1 MKYTLLVVLLV
12 VTFASYLEAE
22 VIGLWLF
29 DEGQGVT
36 AKDSTKNKSNGKINN
51 ATWVDGKFG
60 KALDFNGKDANVEI
74 QNTSGVLAV
83 DQQFTLMA
91 WVKVPGFTGGWQTI
105 ATLNTDGP
113 IRNYGLFIN
122 DKSGLIHY
130 SFTSGKAWQSF
141 NATSNIV
148 DGKWRHIAATYDMKA
163 FKCYVDGK
171 VDGETPINNLKPDTA
186 KTVVTIG
193 SWVGGG
199 WMKGAIDEVAI
210 YNNALTESQIK
221 DAMSRSLAT
230 TAVEKSGKL
239 ATCWGAM
246 K

>member
-1 MKYTLLVVLLV
+1 MKYALISLVLLFV
-12 VTFASYLEAE
+12 AFASYLEAE
-22 VIGLWLF
+22 VVGLWLF
-29 DEGQGVT
+29 DEGQGTV
-36 AKDSTKNKSNGKINN
+36 AKDKTNNKSDGKINN

-60 KALDFNGKDANVEI
+60 KALDFNGTNANVEI
-74 QNTSGVLAV
+74 PNSGVLSV
-83 DQQFTLMA
+83 EQFTLMA

-122 DKSGLIHY
+122 DKTGLVHY

-141 NATSNIV
+141 NATSNIA
-148 DGKWRHIAATYDMKA
+148 DGKWRHIAATYDMKV

-171 VDGETPINNLKPDTA
+171 VDGETAVNNLKPDSA
-186 KTVVTIG
+186 KTVFTIG

-199 WMKGAIDEVAI
+199 WIKGAIDELAL
-210 YNNALTESQIK
+210 YNNALSEAQIK
-221 DAMSRSLAT
+221 EAMNRSLAI
-230 TAVEKSGKL
+230 TAVEKHGKL